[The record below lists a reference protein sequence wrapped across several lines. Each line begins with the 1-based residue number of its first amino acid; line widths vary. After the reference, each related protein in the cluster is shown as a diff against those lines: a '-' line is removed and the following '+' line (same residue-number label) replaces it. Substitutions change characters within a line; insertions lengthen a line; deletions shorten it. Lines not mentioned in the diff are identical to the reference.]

1 MFLLFLVITIYSR
14 IGSKYHNVLLGFHK
28 RRVSLWMYC
37 EYTLIIIITIIII
50 NIIII
55 IIIIITII
63 IIIIITL
70 TKKILKGCLRFLEFF
85 EFRDPRN
92 YAGRAMHSG

>member
-1 MFLLFLVITIYSR
+1 MFLVITIYSR

-55 IIIIITII
+55 IIIIIITIII